1 MPMTTSAPHL
11 LSEQIELAL
20 QNALQQHAHKEGNLL
35 PILHS
40 IQDQLRYIP
49 ASLIPALSQAIN
61 RSRAEIHGVI
71 SFYTHFRTQPPAPVL
86 LELCRAESCQAR
98 GANEFIRQVKQRLGC
113 DFHEQGAQGQ
123 VSLEPVYCLGLCSQ
137 GPSAMLNGE
146 PLAHLDSDTLAQHLQ
161 DQGVQL

>member
-1 MPMTTSAPHL
+1 MSIPVPALTA
-11 LSEQIELAL
+11 EQLATVL
-20 QNALQQHAHKEGNLL
+20 QNALDQHAHKEGNLL
-35 PILHS
+35 PLLHS

-49 ASLIPALSQAIN
+49 AAIVPLLSTAIN

-98 GANEFIRQVKQRLGC
+98 GANHLITQVKEQLGC
-113 DFHEQGAQGQ
+113 DFHQTSSNGH

-137 GPSAMLNGE
+137 GPAAMINGT
-146 PLAHLDSDTLAQHLQ
+146 PVAHLNLQTLNQELQ
-161 DQGVQL
+161 EKGVQS

>member
-1 MPMTTSAPHL
+1 MLFTAPVLTPEQSAAAL
-11 LSEQIELAL
+11 RQALEL
-20 QNALQQHAHKEGNLL
+20 HAHKEGNLL

-49 ASLIPALSQAIN
+49 ASLIPALSAAIN

-71 SFYTHFRTQPPAPVL
+71 SFYTHFRTQPPAPIL

-98 GANEFIRQVKQRLGC
+98 GANALIDQVKQTLGC
-113 DFHEQGAQGQ
+113 DFHQTSATGE

-137 GPSAMLNGE
+137 GPAAMINGE
-146 PLAHLDSDTLAQHLQ
+146 PVAHLTPALLDQHLKDKGLQ
-161 DQGVQL
+161 S

>member
-1 MPMTTSAPHL
+1 MPITAPALTAEQSAAALRHAL
-11 LSEQIELAL
+11 EL
-20 QNALQQHAHKEGNLL
+20 HAHKEGNLL

-49 ASLIPALSQAIN
+49 ASLIPALSEAIN

-98 GANEFIRQVKQRLGC
+98 GANELIAQVKQTLGC
-113 DFHEQGAQGQ
+113 DFNQKSAKGD

-137 GPSAMLNGE
+137 GPAAMINGE
-146 PLAHLDSDTLAQHLQ
+146 PVAHLTPALLEQHLK
-161 DQGVQL
+161 DQGVQP